1 MFIDV
6 FHRLCEEND
15 KKANRVMADC
25 GFSNATYS
33 GWKNRGT
40 IPNGTFLV
48 ILADYFNVSVDYLLE
63 RTDVREMAGSSSE
76 LERLNA
82 QLDEVGRARL
92 LAYADDLVS
101 SGKYKK
107 GTINK
112 VG

>member
-1 MFIDV
+1 MERV
-6 FHRLCEEND
+6 FTLLKDNHISQKQLSDAIGVSTGNISD
-15 KKANRVMADC
+15 WKSGKASPKASALIR
-25 GFSNATYS
+25 
-33 GWKNRGT
+33 
-40 IPNGTFLV
+40 I
-48 ILADYFNVSVDYLLE
+48 ADYFNVSVDYLLE

-107 GTINK
+107 GTISE